1 MILFFLFFYFA
12 KSLIGFCRGQEENV
26 SGMNGLIV
34 LEDSLERDRR
44 WCEIVETRGK
54 KMHYSLHG
62 WIVEIDKHIL

>member
-1 MILFFLFFYFA
+1 MILFFSFILEFDWVLSRA
-12 KSLIGFCRGQEENV
+12 GRDV